1 MLKSFRFLL
10 QFAWVN
16 LGAVLG
22 FAAVVTAGS
31 FLTGVP
37 NGAQNIFETYF
48 STLPLVVLII
58 LFIFVMGYYQKFF
71 QN

>member
-16 LGAVLG
+16 LGGVLG

-31 FLTGVP
+31 FLTV
-37 NGAQNIFETYF
+37 
-48 STLPLVVLII
+48 S
-58 LFIFVMGYYQKFF
+58 F
-71 QN
+71 QDS